1 MHISG
6 VIDTLYNNIN
16 NTLQNVI
23 HCSTPISCHC
33 AHFSCNL
40 FHPIINAQSACRC
53 KCADYVVKDN
63 KELLGIFNKELL
75 GMLYMVE
82 PVSLIS

>member
-1 MHISG
+1 M
-6 VIDTLYNNIN
+6 L
-16 NTLQNVI
+16 LQNVI

-33 AHFSCNL
+33 AHLSYNL
-40 FHPIINAQSACRC
+40 FHPVVNAQRACRY
-53 KCADYVVKDN
+53 KCTHYVVKDN

-75 GMLYMVE
+75 GVLYMVE